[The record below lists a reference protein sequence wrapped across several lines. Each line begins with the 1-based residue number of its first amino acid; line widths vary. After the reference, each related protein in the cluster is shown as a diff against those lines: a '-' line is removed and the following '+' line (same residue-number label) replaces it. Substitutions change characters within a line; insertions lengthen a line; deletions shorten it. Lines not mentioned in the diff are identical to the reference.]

1 MPVHEAGT
9 ERLLPENCYMVSRTD
24 RLGVITYAND
34 LFAEISGYTLG
45 ELIGRKHNVVRH
57 PDMPTQVFIDMWH
70 TLEGGQH
77 WRGVIKD
84 RAKNGDYYW
93 SDMRVSPVHDG
104 WGSMAGFVA
113 IRTRPEAAAIAAAE
127 ARYRA
132 MQAASPAPVPAR
144 VPLRQRLA
152 SALRTVFRRGT
163 LPALLAC
170 LSGAA
175 LLASLTLKGG
185 TVRVSTLDDTTNPVR
200 DAGRHAAQLIDTAR
214 RAGHDTWNAL
224 AERRTGSD
232 ARIAT
237 LIDDLE
243 RSALRRTDD
252 TLDKLRHEILQRTG
266 SLREFSAD
274 FERIGG
280 GALPLA
286 LNDARLASRD
296 SA

>member
-34 LFAEISGYTLG
+34 LFAEISGYTLA

-132 MQAASPAPVPAR
+132 MQAASPPPR
-144 VPLRQRLA
+144 
-152 SALRTVFRRGT
+152 
-163 LPALLAC
+163 
-170 LSGAA
+170 
-175 LLASLTLKGG
+175 
-185 TVRVSTLDDTTNPVR
+185 
-200 DAGRHAAQLIDTAR
+200 
-214 RAGHDTWNAL
+214 
-224 AERRTGSD
+224 
-232 ARIAT
+232 
-237 LIDDLE
+237 
-243 RSALRRTDD
+243 
-252 TLDKLRHEILQRTG
+252 
-266 SLREFSAD
+266 
-274 FERIGG
+274 
-280 GALPLA
+280 
-286 LNDARLASRD
+286 RLASRCA
-296 SA
+296 SAWPARCAPSSGAARCRRCSPACRVPRCSLR